1 MKILLDSHVFLWT
14 QTRDPRLG
22 SETKKQ
28 LEDRSSTILLSVA
41 SIWEL
46 GIKKALGKIEFEIN
60 EILDAAQRSD
70 IAILRIDTAHAM
82 AAVELPMHHRD
93 PFDRMLIGQAIVEG
107 ARLLTHDPLLAKYGK
122 VVQLI

>member
-22 SETKKQ
+22 AEIKKQ

-46 GIKKALGKIEFEIN
+46 EIN
-60 EILDAAQRSD
+60 EILDAAQRSE
-70 IAILRIDTAHAM
+70 IAILKIDTAHAM

-107 ARLLTHDPLLAKYGK
+107 ARLLTHDPVLAKYGK